1 VSRLRTSAD
10 LEQFLLNHGEQVIDG
25 LAVEVDR
32 IERNVKVRSSH
43 ITQLKDKTDT
53 AYITGRRQ
61 ILTAVMLTWRSYS
74 G

>member
-32 IERNVKVRSSH
+32 IERNVKKANPDCRHVD
-43 ITQLKDKTDT
+43 LE
-53 AYITGRRQ
+53 
-61 ILTAVMLTWRSYS
+61 IL
-74 G
+74 